1 MRYRFMRGVG
11 FALFALPVLASGA
24 DIDDADLK
32 LARSLTRPAYD
43 IAGLQRQLVAA
54 PERVQDWWRE
64 RKSSYLVIRDL
75 NGDGRK
81 DVFMAVEPNPVI
93 QGAGGVSC
101 EMPDRIGEREFCT
114 GAREIEVHYPQP
126 DGSYRLDTRTSK
138 LMMSRDEGGMD
149 PDPFKGFTVTPKG
162 SIRIHFS
169 GGAGWKWESVY
180 TVQFRKDDVYVIG
193 AYDYSCSGARDDVEC
208 YKTDA
213 NLLTG
218 QWSKKTWIGDGE
230 NRRVRKGINKTM
242 HPYRLK
248 DAFVG
253 MDPCAPPPRPDFD
266 SNKHA
271 SGGPRE
277 GFSCDQSA
285 R

>member
-1 MRYRFMRGVG
+1 VFIRLV
-11 FALFALPVLASGA
+11 ALALAVFPVLASST
-24 DIDDADLK
+24 DIDDDDLN
-32 LARSLTRPAYD
+32 LARSLMRPAYD
-43 IAGLQRQLVAA
+43 IAGLQRQLIEE

-75 NGDGRK
+75 NGDGRI

-93 QGAGGVSC
+93 RGSGGVSC
-101 EMPDRIGEREFCT
+101 EMPDRIGEREFCW
-114 GAREIEVHYPQP
+114 GVREIEVHYQQP
-126 DGSYRLDTRTSK
+126 RGSYRLGTRTSK
-138 LMMSRDEGGMD
+138 VMMSRDEGGTD

-169 GGAGWKWESVY
+169 GGGGGKWESVY

-193 AYDYSCSGARDDVEC
+193 TYEYSCNGARDDVEC
-208 YKTDA
+208 SKADA

-218 QWSKKTWIGDGE
+218 RWAKETWSGDGE
-230 NRRVRKGINKTM
+230 NRRVRKGFNKTM
-242 HPYRLK
+242 RPYRLK
-248 DAFVG
+248 HAFVG
-253 MDPCAPPPRPDFD
+253 IDPCAPPPRPDFD